1 MTTIISVSE
10 LNTMIKDE
18 LKTSFT
24 NKISVKGEISGYKK
38 YGTTIYANLKDD
50 SAIINIIKFK
60 YNMTDKFNNGDL
72 VIATGNIDF
81 YIKNGNINLVCSS
94 IELMGE
100 GNILKHL
107 EKIKLKYN
115 ELGYFD
121 NKKPFP
127 LNIKSIGII
136 TAKDGAAL
144 QDILFVLNSNKFNG
158 SVYIKNS
165 SVQGNECPNSICS
178 GIQFF
183 NIYEKKVDIIMIT
196 RGGGS
201 IDDLM
206 GFSDPIV
213 VEAIHKSNIFTMS
226 AVGHEVDNMLSDY
239 VADIRA
245 PTPSIGAE
253 LICKKCINKEL
264 LIDNYKN
271 KLSYGYSIIKNKLT
285 HITNNLSTIKNKMY
299 ISVYEKNNKMIDN
312 LDNIFSTIIQKRLD
326 NIHTNIDMTK
336 SNFELIK
343 NNEYNMLLIH
353 KRRQITNIDDI
364 YDGIYDIKMNGK
376 IRKINIKILD

>member
-94 IELMGE
+94 IDLMGE

-107 EKIKLKYN
+107 EKLKLKYN

-144 QDILFVLNSNKFNG
+144 QDILFVKF
-158 SVYIKNS
+158 
-165 SVQGNECPNSICS
+165 
-178 GIQFF
+178 
-183 NIYEKKVDIIMIT
+183 
-196 RGGGS
+196 
-201 IDDLM
+201 
-206 GFSDPIV
+206 
-213 VEAIHKSNIFTMS
+213 
-226 AVGHEVDNMLSDY
+226 
-239 VADIRA
+239 
-245 PTPSIGAE
+245 
-253 LICKKCINKEL
+253 
-264 LIDNYKN
+264 
-271 KLSYGYSIIKNKLT
+271 
-285 HITNNLSTIKNKMY
+285 
-299 ISVYEKNNKMIDN
+299 
-312 LDNIFSTIIQKRLD
+312 
-326 NIHTNIDMTK
+326 
-336 SNFELIK
+336 
-343 NNEYNMLLIH
+343 
-353 KRRQITNIDDI
+353 
-364 YDGIYDIKMNGK
+364 
-376 IRKINIKILD
+376 ILK

>member
-1 MTTIISVSE
+1 MTTLISVSE

-24 NKISVKGEISGYKK
+24 NNISVKGEISGYKK

-50 SAIINIIKFK
+50 TAIINIIKFK

-81 YIKNGNINLVCSS
+81 YIKNGKINLICSS
-94 IELMGE
+94 IDLMGE

-107 EKIKLKYN
+107 EKLKLKYN

-121 NKKPFP
+121 NKKLFP

-183 NIYEKKVDIIMIT
+183 NIYEKNVYIIMIT

-206 GFSDPIV
+206 GFSDPAV

-253 LICKKCINKEL
+253 LICKKCINNDL

-271 KLSYGYSIIKNKLT
+271 KLSYGYNIIKNKLT
-285 HITNNLSTIKNKMY
+285 HITNNISTIKNKMY

-312 LDNIFSTIIQKRLD
+312 LDNIFSTIIKKRLD
-326 NIHTNIDMTK
+326 NIRNNIDMTK

-353 KRRQITNIDDI
+353 KRKQITNIDDI